1 VTDFRFELDE
11 VQGEP
16 KNLDNPKEVLQTNG
30 AVLKRQSHISRLLLT
45 KDETVHLLLLSR
57 VFVNVFIMLF

>member
-1 VTDFRFELDE
+1 
-11 VQGEP
+11 
-16 KNLDNPKEVLQTNG
+16 VLQTNG